1 MKRLTWP
8 AALAVVWIGTIGA
21 ADAADRSNKFAM
33 KGAGLVTCENYLKA
47 RAEKLPSYPN
57 FAGWTMGYITAI
69 NQRGFETF
77 DVAPWQSIEI
87 LMTLLEAFC
96 KRNLEQR
103 FGLAVMALT
112 NSLLKGRISENSP
125 VVTTGEADQKVSQ
138 ARWPLP
144 RGAIRS
150 MTRAYQAVLR
160 KIQLALAERGHY
172 QGATDGAWSD
182 ATRTAIEA
190 FQNAENISA
199 TGLPDQRTLY
209 QLFIDELR

>member
-112 NSLLKGRISENSP
+112 NSLLKGRTSENSP
-125 VVTTGEADQKVSQ
+125 VVTTGEADQKVS
-138 ARWPLP
+138 L
-144 RGAIRS
+144 
-150 MTRAYQAVLR
+150 YQAVLR

>member
-125 VVTTGEADQKVSQ
+125 VVTTGEADLKVS
-138 ARWPLP
+138 L
-144 RGAIRS
+144 
-150 MTRAYQAVLR
+150 YQAVLR

-172 QGATDGAWSD
+172 QGATDGACSD

-209 QLFIDELR
+209 QL

>member
-96 KRNLEQR
+96 KRNLKQR

-125 VVTTGEADQKVSQ
+125 VVTTGEADQKVS
-138 ARWPLP
+138 L
-144 RGAIRS
+144 
-150 MTRAYQAVLR
+150 YQADTARARRARELSGRHRRGVERRHADRHRSLPERRKHLR
-160 KIQLALAERGHY
+160 
-172 QGATDGAWSD
+172 
-182 ATRTAIEA
+182 
-190 FQNAENISA
+190 